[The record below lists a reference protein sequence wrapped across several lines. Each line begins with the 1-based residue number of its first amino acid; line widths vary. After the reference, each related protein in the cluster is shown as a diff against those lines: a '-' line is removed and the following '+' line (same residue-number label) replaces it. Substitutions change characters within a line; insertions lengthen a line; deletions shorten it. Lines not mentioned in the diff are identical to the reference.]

1 MKNQNYSMNQEKF
14 DALAL
19 VIESVLFTIDNITY
33 EEFNIKKEKLKRA
46 FLSSFN
52 YAVINYVNEVFEYLQ
67 DNKKLE
73 KQKQKNSIAIFLDVM
88 EKWEK
93 QYLTGF
99 EKFGKDN

>member
-73 KQKQKNSIAIFLDVM
+73 KQKQKNSIAISVLSFL
-88 EKWEK
+88 
-93 QYLTGF
+93 
-99 EKFGKDN
+99 FGC

>member
-73 KQKQKNSIAIFLDVM
+73 KQKQKIVLQFS
-88 EKWEK
+88 
-93 QYLTGF
+93 
-99 EKFGKDN
+99 